1 MEREVLDSIIS
12 AAEAVKTESIEL
24 SDLLSRKE
32 VLSDHRL
39 TAHYTARLRAMAPVL
54 AALGAYQNSPTDI
67 SADALRG
74 ELTLYRLAESDA
86 PHTYAGAGVCVRA
99 PSLLE
104 KDAALAFLTDLA
116 GRASLSVAVKE
127 QSESAFRAE
136 LSGAKAH
143 PLLAALQGGALGV
156 SVCFQVYPIL
166 SVPAFREEDV
176 RTDIFLNGGKGG
188 QNVNK
193 VETAVRMTHLP
204 TGTVVVARTER
215 SQLQN
220 KKKAL
225 KLLRDR
231 VAEFYV
237 QAQEALVV
245 RARSA
250 ALLDRV

>member
-1 MEREVLDSIIS
+1 MEREVLESIIS

-24 SDLLSRKE
+24 SDLLCRKE
-32 VLSDHRL
+32 VLSDHKL
-39 TAHYTARLRAMAPVL
+39 TAHYTARLRAMEPVL
-54 AALGAYQNSPTDI
+54 AALDAWHNVGAEQN
-67 SADALRG
+67 ADALRR
-74 ELTLYRLAESDA
+74 ELVLYRLEGGDA
-86 PHTYAGAGVCVRA
+86 PASYAGAGVCVRA
-99 PSLLE
+99 PILIE
-104 KDAALAFLTDLA
+104 KNAAMAFLNDLA

-136 LSGAKAH
+136 LSGPKAF
-143 PLLAALQGGALGV
+143 PLLSALQGGALGAAV
-156 SVCFQVYPIL
+156 RFQVYPIL
-166 SVPAFREEDV
+166 TVPAFREEDV
-176 RTDIFLNGGKGG
+176 RTDLFLNGGKGG

-231 VAEFYV
+231 VTEFYA
-237 QAQEALVV
+237 QAQEAFVA
-245 RARSA
+245 RARA
-250 ALLDRV
+250 AAGMGA